1 MIAKKKINHMNVTTE
16 RRAVADPTTNVDF
29 TDAFTN
35 GFTRVILVAFHKHFL
50 FFYI

>member
-1 MIAKKKINHMNVTTE
+1 MNVTTE

-35 GFTRVILVAFHKHFL
+35 GFARVILVAFHKHFL
-50 FFYI
+50 CFYI